1 MLPVGP
7 RRGDGHPVEPSSEWQ
22 LSGTESM
29 RRLQPVECS
38 HFFIQC
44 PGLNNEPA
52 SPSQAVVGVGVG
64 TACTTAPL
72 VLYNR
77 RSGVGS
83 ENTVYYVQAG
93 PVRRGLKCLGHLGT
107 PLEEGLRVLILHRPR
122 PLHVAQ
128 DRLRC
133 QCRPSPTR
141 AIRFLWRSGAGGPF
155 PDRRSLRD
163 RQNIKAVS
171 AARTRTRM
179 VY

>member
-1 MLPVGP
+1 MATVWDREHAPAATNWEKPFLRPK
-7 RRGDGHPVEPSSEWQ
+7 S
-22 LSGTESM
+22 
-29 RRLQPVECS
+29 
-38 HFFIQC
+38 
-44 PGLNNEPA
+44 PGLNNETG
-52 SPSQAVVGVGVG
+52 VGCLGVGVG
-64 TACTTAPL
+64 AGVHYGALVWYSIVVGAVLAAKILCTSCA
-72 VLYNR
+72 
-77 RSGVGS
+77 
-83 ENTVYYVQAG
+83 AAK
-93 PVRRGLKCLGHLGT
+93 GLKCLGYLGT

-171 AARTRTRM
+171 AARPRPRTEC
-179 VY
+179 